1 MSRLGRAQIEYEE
14 TDFYKLSNAVLG
26 MIQNKFEEYGFV
38 KNYIKYE
45 NEEGKFYEYVMSVLR
60 KVPDVELFMLNE
72 MHKML
77 SESNC
82 WCVHY
87 HIGEVVHNVCVEL
100 FGIIR
105 R

>member
-1 MSRLGRAQIEYEE
+1 MSRLGRAQVEYQES
-14 TDFYKLSNAVLG
+14 DFYKLSETVLH
-26 MIQNKFEEYGFV
+26 MIQEKFEEYGFV

-60 KVPDVELFMLNE
+60 EVPDVELFTLNE

-87 HIGEVVHNVCVEL
+87 HIGEVIHNVCIEL
-100 FGIIR
+100 FGIMR